1 MLHIRN
7 ISDSNGILQI
17 LKDKTGSQQSWI
29 LSDLRTKKTVQEYF
43 LKNVGYYPEESVLR
57 VSDLWQKILFR
68 IHPQVRILSRPALQ
82 THIRYFLKKFA
93 DQLQLAPGSEP
104 TLLMWMN
111 DLAPLYFH
119 PLGATQL
126 EDFFKKFPEQATK
139 WSDWWLRVRAAFSY
153 FKSQNLMAPQWIP
166 SFLQTESE
174 IQKYWNQDLIVDLGG
189 QLTYV
194 EAGLFQNLAKTQDV
208 LLLSPQIQSSQK
220 FQSLLRPYSD
230 LLGFTQNN
238 AAELDIKRNRL
249 AEIHKYNS
257 SLASIKSTTS
267 QIRQWLDDGVSP
279 AEIAVIAPDSE
290 EIWPCLKFHF
300 EKEGIPFSRET
311 KVSLQ
316 SLPEVQAFTSKL
328 RTLGRNLSHRDLEL
342 SLYSQNKLSD
352 LQYEKFIS
360 LFTHLY
366 EDADYSR
373 HSAALEILKADF
385 DPQQALNSDEFLIR
399 LIQAWASPDVPD
411 WLESLIRQI
420 LAQFQNSIS
429 IPWTEWSLLS
439 ESILAHIE
447 KTESTGHPLGVTVTS
462 LAATHFLNAQYLIL
476 IEMSDEKL
484 KVSQKRGMTSNSVN
498 LIAQNL
504 GFWLQDSEKSHLEFE
519 LAWLLQ
525 MPAQAKQFHFSM
537 ASLTGELQT
546 PSTQWMALANSQK
559 YLSRVKST
567 VVDSCMINSVDA
579 LTERLKQDLGI
590 SEVPKLK
597 DFKLQKLSPSS
608 FEAFIGCPF
617 VYFARQ
623 TVGLQIFPEVD
634 LEQDPRDKGRL
645 IHKIFEKLMFMDRS
659 AWAELNLENLIK
671 EVISELHFQLDALLV
686 PTFIK
691 KYVALAQRFIEFE
704 TVWAEKYPKVKKHH
718 LEVKWQGLFN
728 DVVISGQID
737 RIDESLDGHLIVVDY
752 KNSTAQLK
760 GGHLWLEASQ
770 YQMFFYIWAI
780 RQGWAQDLSQEVL
793 AALYYVV
800 KNFDRTIGLETT
812 EPVDGFFQPGPR
824 EKQHLDSDQI
834 ELKLK
839 EFENRLSENLER
851 MKSGEISPVPMD
863 ETMCEKCDWRK
874 VCRAPHL

>member
-1 MLHIRN
+1 MLHIRD

-17 LKDKTGSQQSWI
+17 LKDKIDSQKSWI
-29 LSDLRTKKTVQEYF
+29 LSDLRTKKAVQEYF
-43 LKNVGYYPEESVLR
+43 LRHVGYYPEGSVLR

-68 IHPQVRILSRPALQ
+68 IHPQVRILTRPALQ

-93 DQLQLAPGSEP
+93 DQLQLPSGSEP

-111 DLAPLYFH
+111 DLAPLYYH
-119 PLGATQL
+119 PLGTTQL
-126 EDFFKKFPEQATK
+126 EDFFKTFPEQATK

-166 SFLQTESE
+166 SFLQTENE

-194 EAGLFQNLAKTQDV
+194 EAGLFQSLAKTQDV
-208 LLLSPQIQSSQK
+208 LLLSPQIQNSQR

-230 LLGFTQNN
+230 LLGFTQKN
-238 AAELDIKRNRL
+238 ATRSDIQQGHS

-257 SLASIKSTTS
+257 SLASLKSTTS
-267 QIRQWLDDGVSP
+267 QIRQWLDDGVLPS
-279 AEIAVIAPDSE
+279 EIAVIAPDSE
-290 EIWPCLKFHF
+290 EIWPCLKFHLD
-300 EKEGIPFSRET
+300 KEGIPFSRET

-342 SLYSQNKLSD
+342 SLYSQNKLSN

-366 EDADYSR
+366 EDSDYSR
-373 HSAALEILKADF
+373 HSAALEILKTDF
-385 DPQQALNSDEFLIR
+385 DPQQSLNSDEFLIR
-399 LIQAWASPDVPD
+399 LIQAWASPEVPD

-447 KTESTGHPLGVTVTS
+447 KTESTGHPSGVTVTS
-462 LAATHFLNAQYLIL
+462 LAATHFLYAQYLIL
-476 IEMSDEKL
+476 LEMSDEKL
-484 KVSQKRGMTSNSVN
+484 KVSQKRGISSNSVN

-525 MPAQAKQFHFSM
+525 MPSKAKQFHFSM

-546 PSTQWMALANSQK
+546 PSTQWMALANSQN
-559 YLSRVKST
+559 YMSEVSST
-567 VVDSCMINSVDA
+567 VVDSCMIQTFDKIS
-579 LTERLKQDLGI
+579 ERLKQDLGM
-590 SEVPKLK
+590 SEVSNLK
-597 DFKLQKLSPSS
+597 DFKLEKLSPSS
-608 FEAFIGCPF
+608 FEAYMKCPF
-617 VYFARQ
+617 IYFARQ

-645 IHKIFEKLMFMDRS
+645 IHKIFEKLMSVDRS
-659 AWAELNLENLIK
+659 TWTQMDLENLIK
-671 EVISELHFQLDALLV
+671 DVISELQFQFDSLLI

-704 TVWAEKYPKVKKHH
+704 TAWAQEFPKTKKHH
-718 LEVKWQGLFN
+718 LEVKWQGSYEQ
-728 DVVISGQID
+728 VTISGQID
-737 RIDESLDGHLIVVDY
+737 RIDESSSGNLIVIDY
-752 KNSTAQLK
+752 KNSGSQLK
-760 GGHLWLEASQ
+760 GGHLWLESSQ

-780 RQGWAQDLSQEVL
+780 RQGWAQDLSKDVL

-812 EPVDGFFQPGPR
+812 GSIDGFFKPGPR
-824 EKQHLDSDQI
+824 EKQHLEFEQV

-839 EFENRLSENLER
+839 EFEKVLNENLQQ
-851 MKSGEISPVPMD
+851 MKAGVIKPVPMD
-863 ETMCEKCDWRK
+863 ESSCEKCDWRK
-874 VCRAPHL
+874 ICRAPHL

>member
-1 MLHIRN
+1 MLYIRD

-17 LKDKTGSQQSWI
+17 LKDQSDNQKSWI
-29 LSDLRTKKTVQEYF
+29 LSDLRTKKAVQEYF
-43 LKNVGYYPEESVLR
+43 LKHVGYYPEDSVLR

-68 IHPQVRILSRPALQ
+68 IHPQVRVLSKPALQ
-82 THIRYFLKKFA
+82 THIRFFLKKYT
-93 DQLQLAPGSEP
+93 DELQLPSGSEP

-119 PLGATQL
+119 PFGTSQL
-126 EDFFKKFPEQATK
+126 EDFFVTFPDQSTK

-166 SFLQTESE
+166 SFLQSENE
-174 IQKYWNQDLIVDLGG
+174 IQKYWSRDLIVDLGG

-208 LLLSPQIQSSQK
+208 LLLSPRIQNSQM
-220 FQSLLRPYSD
+220 FQSLLKPYND
-230 LLGFTQNN
+230 LLGFTQKSSN
-238 AAELDIKRNRL
+238 ELEVKKSSF

-267 QIRQWLDDGVSP
+267 QIRKWIDEGVSSD
-279 AEIAVIAPDSE
+279 EIAVIAPDSE

-300 EKEGIPFSRET
+300 DKEGIPYSRET
-311 KVSLQ
+311 KISLQ
-316 SLPEVQAFTSKL
+316 GLPEVQAFTSQL

-342 SLYSQNKLSD
+342 SLYSQKKLSD

-366 EDADYSR
+366 EDSDYSR
-373 HSAALEILKADF
+373 HSAALEILKVDF

-399 LIQAWASPDVPD
+399 LIQAWGSPEVPD
-411 WLESLIRQI
+411 WLESLIRTI
-420 LAQFQNSIS
+420 LAQFHDSIS
-429 IPWTEWSLLS
+429 IPWTEWSLLC

-447 KTESTGHPLGVTVTS
+447 KTESSGHPLGAVVTS
-462 LAATHFLNAQYLIL
+462 LAAAHFLNAQYLIL

-484 KVSQKRGMTSNSVN
+484 KASQRRGLSSHSVN

-525 MPAQAKQFHFSM
+525 MPTKAKQFHFSL

-546 PSTQWMALANSQK
+546 PSTQWMAIANSQK
-559 YLSRVKST
+559 YQSHVNST
-567 VVDSCMINSVDA
+567 VVDSCMISSSDEISV
-579 LTERLKQDLGI
+579 RLKQDLGI
-590 SEVPKLK
+590 SKVSKLK
-597 DFKLQKLSPSS
+597 QFKLEKLSPSS
-608 FEAFIGCPF
+608 FEAFMNCPF

-645 IHKIFEKLMFMDRS
+645 IHKIFEKLMSMDR
-659 AWAELNLENLIK
+659 ATWAEINLESLVK
-671 EVISELHFQLDALLV
+671 DVISQLQFQLDPLLI

-704 TVWAEKYPKVKKHH
+704 TQWFHKFPKVKKHH
-718 LEVKWQGLFN
+718 LEVKWQGTFH

-737 RIDESLDGHLIVVDY
+737 RIDESLNGELIVVDY
-752 KNSTAQLK
+752 KNSGSHLK
-760 GGHLWLEASQ
+760 GGHLWLENSQ

-780 RQGWAQDLSQEVL
+780 RQGWAQDLSKDIL

-800 KNFDRTIGLETT
+800 KNFDRTIGLEATQ
-812 EPVDGFFQPGPR
+812 PVDGFFQPSPR
-824 EKQHLDSDQI
+824 EKQHLDAELI
-834 ELKLK
+834 EVKMK
-839 EFENRLSENLER
+839 EFEKVLIENLER
-851 MKSGEISPVPMD
+851 MKSGEISPIPVD
-863 ETMCEKCDWRK
+863 ETLCVKCDWRK